1 MCCMVCT
8 RASNCY
14 RLNLKYIIL
23 CANHNLMN
31 LEILPVKNSICTDTC
46 LCKCGDTCAWLP
58 GRYGAGLIAAKVIG
72 QVPVLLFVS
81 WVHCD
86 LPKECQAQEVLTE
99 SWVLLWSN
107 LGFVDW
113 LGLSSGNHLGEKQFS
128 HILWEKKKNEYLCTF
143 QDAPIS
149 WLQSCCLGKMAS

>member
-1 MCCMVCT
+1 MGPKWELYETAINVLYGMHACIKLL
-8 RASNCY
+8 

-31 LEILPVKNSICTDTC
+31 LEILTVKNSICTDTC

-58 GRYGAGLIAAKVIG
+58 GRYGEGLMAAKVIG

-99 SWVLLWSN
+99 S
-107 LGFVDW
+107 
-113 LGLSSGNHLGEKQFS
+113 
-128 HILWEKKKNEYLCTF
+128 
-143 QDAPIS
+143 
-149 WLQSCCLGKMAS
+149 